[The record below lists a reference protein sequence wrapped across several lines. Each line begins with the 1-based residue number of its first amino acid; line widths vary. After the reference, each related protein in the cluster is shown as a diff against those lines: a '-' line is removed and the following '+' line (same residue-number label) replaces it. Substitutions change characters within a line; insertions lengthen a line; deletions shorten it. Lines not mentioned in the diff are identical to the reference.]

1 MRKDKIDIA
10 HLSTESLYSMANA
23 VKAQSSQLESA
34 TDEISDISN
43 GIKQLNKVH
52 SEIKQL
58 QKKNLESISNL
69 SPEDAQKLL
78 QMMQTE
84 RNNTAS
90 KNESFS
96 KIKRTKT
103 ILTDS
108 DWDLYSNS
116 ILEYAKENGIDI
128 TTDIFASG
136 LSQQEYVELED
147 EINGEFAR
155 VTKLTKLDISFLFL
169 ATALQCCRQY
179 LLTNFKERLNDQDAA
194 NDAKE
199 ELKSKNEKEFAE
211 YEGTFTR
218 EEKLNIKNHLYNP
231 TLEEIVK
238 NKVPFDINFGA
249 KEIGSDI
256 SKFGHRFSVLG
267 HDPILG
273 LIVGTANIATRT
285 ITDYKFQSYHV
296 QFGIN
301 KVGTVQDKITCNA
314 QTKLVFKYCKRKMFD
329 EGSDLKELLKKE
341 EDPINL
347 FNEGSNG
354 KLKIAV
360 SLIKEI
366 IHLKSDVRSTQSLPI
381 PFISLKDPE
390 LAKQLSDYG
399 FDAENIATVG
409 KQATYSIMINSIIK
423 MLHRLFYNQEKDIN
437 LDLYQVRTRKILLFS
452 NLIATTSNVLI
463 VAIGA
468 SIGAASSN
476 PDLVKNS
483 LKKLDIGGFMV
494 TMYRLVS
501 DSNFILKIKQEFLE
515 NKLYEKIQKEVDEIE
530 KTNSLLMSFEEM
542 HRN

>member
-542 HRN
+542 HSK

>member
-43 GIKQLNKVH
+43 GIKQLKQLH

-147 EINGEFAR
+147 EINEEFAR

-515 NKLYEKIQKEVDEIE
+515 NKLYEKTQKEFDEIE
-530 KTNSLLMSFEEM
+530 KTNSLLMSFEKM

>member
-43 GIKQLNKVH
+43 GIKQLKQLH

-136 LSQQEYVELED
+136 LSLQEYVELED

-329 EGSDLKELLKKE
+329 EGSDLKEL
-341 EDPINL
+341 
-347 FNEGSNG
+347 
-354 KLKIAV
+354 
-360 SLIKEI
+360 
-366 IHLKSDVRSTQSLPI
+366 
-381 PFISLKDPE
+381 
-390 LAKQLSDYG
+390 
-399 FDAENIATVG
+399 
-409 KQATYSIMINSIIK
+409 
-423 MLHRLFYNQEKDIN
+423 
-437 LDLYQVRTRKILLFS
+437 
-452 NLIATTSNVLI
+452 
-463 VAIGA
+463 
-468 SIGAASSN
+468 
-476 PDLVKNS
+476 
-483 LKKLDIGGFMV
+483 
-494 TMYRLVS
+494 
-501 DSNFILKIKQEFLE
+501 
-515 NKLYEKIQKEVDEIE
+515 
-530 KTNSLLMSFEEM
+530 
-542 HRN
+542 

>member
-43 GIKQLNKVH
+43 GIKQLKQLH

-147 EINGEFAR
+147 EINEEFAR

-463 VAIGA
+463 VVIGA

-530 KTNSLLMSFEEM
+530 KTNSLLMSFEKM

>member
-108 DWDLYSNS
+108 DWDLYSNNV
-116 ILEYAKENGIDI
+116 LEYAKENGIDI

-147 EINGEFAR
+147 EINGEFAC

-194 NDAKE
+194 DETPMKDKFDPHDLKKRKE
-199 ELKSKNEKEFAE
+199 KGL
-211 YEGTFTR
+211 
-218 EEKLNIKNHLYNP
+218 EERHHKLYNP
-231 TLEEIVK
+231 SLDEIILHP
-238 NKVPFDINFGA
+238 VPFDANH
-249 KEIGSDI
+249 GSNGKLKGYG
-256 SKFGHRFSVLG
+256 KFGHRGATIG

-273 LIVGTANIATRT
+273 WIFGTANIATST
-285 ITDYKFQSYHV
+285 LTTWDFLSYH
-296 QFGIN
+296 ISS
-301 KVGTVQDKITCNA
+301 K
-314 QTKLVFKYCKRKMFD
+314 
-329 EGSDLKELLKKE
+329 S
-341 EDPINL
+341 
-347 FNEGSNG
+347 G
-354 KLKIAV
+354 K
-360 SLIKEI
+360 
-366 IHLKSDVRSTQSLPI
+366 
-381 PFISLKDPE
+381 
-390 LAKQLSDYG
+390 
-399 FDAENIATVG
+399 
-409 KQATYSIMINSIIK
+409 
-423 MLHRLFYNQEKDIN
+423 
-437 LDLYQVRTRKILLFS
+437 
-452 NLIATTSNVLI
+452 
-463 VAIGA
+463 
-468 SIGAASSN
+468 
-476 PDLVKNS
+476 
-483 LKKLDIGGFMV
+483 GGGG
-494 TMYRLVS
+494 
-501 DSNFILKIKQEFLE
+501 
-515 NKLYEKIQKEVDEIE
+515 
-530 KTNSLLMSFEEM
+530 
-542 HRN
+542 

>member
-43 GIKQLNKVH
+43 GIKQLNQLH

-58 QKKNLESISNL
+58 QKKNLESISTL

-147 EINGEFAR
+147 EINEEFAR

-515 NKLYEKIQKEVDEIE
+515 NKLYEKTQKEFDEIE
-530 KTNSLLMSFEEM
+530 KTNSLLMSFEKM

>member
-43 GIKQLNKVH
+43 GIKQLKQLH

-231 TLEEIVK
+231 TLEKIVK

-483 LKKLDIGGFMV
+483 LKKIR
-494 TMYRLVS
+494 YRWFYGNNVPP
-501 DSNFILKIKQEFLE
+501 
-515 NKLYEKIQKEVDEIE
+515 
-530 KTNSLLMSFEEM
+530 SF
-542 HRN
+542 

>member
-43 GIKQLNKVH
+43 GIKQLKQLH

-147 EINGEFAR
+147 EINEEFAR

-530 KTNSLLMSFEEM
+530 KTNSLLMSFEKM

>member
-1 MRKDKIDIA
+1 M
-10 HLSTESLYSMANA
+10 
-23 VKAQSSQLESA
+23 
-34 TDEISDISN
+34 
-43 GIKQLNKVH
+43 
-52 SEIKQL
+52 
-58 QKKNLESISNL
+58 
-69 SPEDAQKLL
+69 
-78 QMMQTE
+78 
-84 RNNTAS
+84 
-90 KNESFS
+90 
-96 KIKRTKT
+96 
-103 ILTDS
+103 
-108 DWDLYSNS
+108 
-116 ILEYAKENGIDI
+116 
-128 TTDIFASG
+128 
-136 LSQQEYVELED
+136 
-147 EINGEFAR
+147 
-155 VTKLTKLDISFLFL
+155 
-169 ATALQCCRQY
+169 
-179 LLTNFKERLNDQDAA
+179 
-194 NDAKE
+194 
-199 ELKSKNEKEFAE
+199 
-211 YEGTFTR
+211 
-218 EEKLNIKNHLYNP
+218 
-231 TLEEIVK
+231 
-238 NKVPFDINFGA
+238 
-249 KEIGSDI
+249 
-256 SKFGHRFSVLG
+256 
-267 HDPILG
+267 G

-542 HRN
+542 HSK